1 MSVSGFAC
9 LCIFPPFVRGGN
21 KASNK
26 QVRESDSLSDA
37 EDSSITRTVGT
48 QRFLIKVAIALIQKG
63 QMTLKK
69 KRQRSFLKA
78 SPSAN
83 EKSGLSRA
91 KRGGESP
98 GLQGEARRLGKPLFV
113 YLPLSKPRQAPL
125 GRFGGQTRRKP

>member
-1 MSVSGFAC
+1 
-9 LCIFPPFVRGGN
+9 
-21 KASNK
+21 
-26 QVRESDSLSDA
+26 
-37 EDSSITRTVGT
+37 
-48 QRFLIKVAIALIQKG
+48 
-63 QMTLKK
+63 MTLKK

-113 YLPLSKPRQAPL
+113 YLPLNKPRQAPL
-125 GRFGGQTRRKP
+125 GRSGGQTRRSRKAESFEKQKATAFYNENPLHRCPKNQIKTNR

>member
-1 MSVSGFAC
+1 
-9 LCIFPPFVRGGN
+9 
-21 KASNK
+21 
-26 QVRESDSLSDA
+26 
-37 EDSSITRTVGT
+37 
-48 QRFLIKVAIALIQKG
+48 
-63 QMTLKK
+63 MTLKK

-113 YLPLSKPRQAPL
+113 YLPLSKPREAPL

>member
-1 MSVSGFAC
+1 
-9 LCIFPPFVRGGN
+9 
-21 KASNK
+21 
-26 QVRESDSLSDA
+26 
-37 EDSSITRTVGT
+37 
-48 QRFLIKVAIALIQKG
+48 
-63 QMTLKK
+63 MTLKK

-125 GRFGGQTRRKP
+125 GRFGGQTRRSRKAQALKSKKRQLFTTEIRYIDARKIEQKQTDKI